1 MGITAAI
8 TGFLTDVGIGT
19 AATAG
24 ATAGLLGPVT
34 TGIVGSALGTGLE
47 GAAIGAGTSAL
58 TGGKPLKG
66 AELGFLGGAGAGLG
80 PAIGSGLGI
89 GTTAGSALGGAAG
102 GALGGAATGMDPL
115 KTALMGGAAGALG
128 GATGLIDG
136 GGGAGT
142 VPDSVNIT
150 PSVAGST
157 STGLTTALGPAA
169 PISTSALGD
178 ITGAGGSFDDN
189 AIFNAGG
196 GAATGGA
203 PSASGLV
210 TPASTGG
217 AGGAGPNSAAPGAPQ
232 AAKGGLFKD
241 FSLRDALAVGGL
253 GLSATKANAKLPG
266 EVPLTNTAAT
276 LGTQGTQL
284 TNYLT
289 AGTLPPGLQAG
300 IDQAK
305 EAAKATIRSQFAAM
319 GMSGQPAEAQALAQA
334 EMAAQTQGAQTA
346 MSLLNS
352 GLQASQMS
360 AELYNMILQNS
371 LNQDRELGSAVS
383 NFATAMAGGNP
394 LAKPTAV
401 AA

>member
-1 MGITAAI
+1 MGITAAL
-8 TGFLTDVGIGT
+8 TALLTDVGVGAT
-19 AATAG
+19 TAG
-24 ATAGLLGPVT
+24 
-34 TGIVGSALGTGLE
+34 IIGSAAVTGLE
-47 GAAIGAGTSAL
+47 GAALGAGTSAL

-66 AELGFLGGAGAGLG
+66 AEMGFLGGAGAGLG

-102 GALGGAATGMDPL
+102 GALGGAATGTNPL
-115 KTALMGGAAGALG
+115 TGALMGGAAGALG
-128 GATGLIDG
+128 GATGLIGG
-136 GGGAGT
+136 GGGAGA
-142 VPDSVNIT
+142 VPDSVT
-150 PSVAGST
+150 PSVPGST
-157 STGLTTALGPAA
+157 STGLTTALGPSA
-169 PISTSALGD
+169 PISAPPLGD
-178 ITGAGGSFDDN
+178 ITGAGGGFDDN
-189 AIFNAGG
+189 AIFNAAGV
-196 GAATGGA
+196 ASSGGA

-210 TPASTGG
+210 PQASAGG
-217 AGGAGPNSAAPGAPQ
+217 GIAGGAGPNSAAPAAPQ

-253 GLSATKANAKLPG
+253 GLSATKAQAKLPG
-266 EVPLTNTAAT
+266 EVPLTNTAEN

-305 EAAKATIRSQFAAM
+305 EAAKATIRSQFAGI

-346 MSLLNS
+346 VALLNS

-394 LAKPTAV
+394 LAKPAATA
-401 AA
+401 